1 MRIKMLTF
9 NNFKVKPISGAMGA
23 EISDIDLSGEIDSET
38 WIEIQDAW
46 HHYLVLIFRDQNLT
60 DEDQFKFSQR
70 FGKIIPHP
78 YVKGLP
84 HIPEIFKIIRE
95 PGESFSWDGFY
106 HSDLMFL
113 KKPPM
118 AATLYAKECPPF
130 GADTAFTNM
139 YLAYETLSDGMK
151 SLLNDLEGENESGNP
166 EKYSNK
172 YQSMEEL
179 GKKGA
184 MGAVHPM
191 VRVHPVTG
199 RKSLFSTLAFT
210 KRIKGMTDSE
220 SAPILN
226 YLYEHSI
233 QAHLGCRLEWKKGS
247 LALWDNRVCLHHAV
261 ADYFGEVAKHRRVMQ
276 RATIEGEEPISVKS
290 YYERGV

>member
-1 MRIKMLTF
+1 MQTF
-9 NNFKVKPISGAMGA
+9 KNFKAKPISGAMGA
-23 EISDIDLSGEIDSET
+23 EVFDIDLSEDLSSEA
-38 WIEIQDAW
+38 WAEIQDAF

-60 DEDQFKFSQR
+60 DQQQFNFSQR

-84 HIPEIFKIIRE
+84 DIPEIFKIIRE

-113 KKPPM
+113 KKPPLG
-118 AATLYAKECPPF
+118 ATLYAKECPPF

-151 SLLNDLEGENESGNP
+151 ALLDGLEAENESGNP
-166 EKYSNK
+166 QKYSNK

-184 MGAVHPM
+184 MGAIHPM
-191 VRVHPVTG
+191 VRVHPKTG
-199 RKSLFSTLAFT
+199 RKALFSTLAFT

-261 ADYFGEVAKHRRVMQ
+261 ADYFGEVAKHRRVML
-276 RATIEGEEPISVKS
+276 RATIEGEEPISIKS
-290 YYERGV
+290 YNELNSN

>member
-1 MRIKMLTF
+1 MQNF
-9 NNFKVKPISGAMGA
+9 NHIKVKPISGAMGA
-23 EISDIDLSGEIDSET
+23 EVFDVDLSSELSSET
-38 WIEIQDAW
+38 WNEIKDAF
-46 HHYLVLIFRDQNLT
+46 HNFLVLIFRDQNLT
-60 DEDQFKFSQR
+60 DQQQFNFTQR
-70 FGKIIPHP
+70 FGKLIPHP

-84 HIPEIFKIIRE
+84 EIPEIFKIIRE
-95 PGESFSWDGFY
+95 PGESYSWDGFY

-113 KKPPM
+113 KKPPLG
-118 AATLYAKECPPF
+118 ATLYAKECPPF

-139 YLAYETLSDGMK
+139 YLAYDTLSDGMK
-151 SLLNDLEGENESGNP
+151 DLLDVLEAENESGNP
-166 EKYSNK
+166 EKYSNR

-199 RKSLFSTLAFT
+199 KKALFSSLAFT
-210 KRIKGMTDSE
+210 KRIKGMTDKE

-226 YLYEHSI
+226 FLYEHSKE
-233 QAHLGCRLEWKKGS
+233 AHLGCRLQWEKGS

-261 ADYFGEVAKHRRVMQ
+261 ADYFGEVSKHRRVMQ
-276 RATIEGEEPISVKS
+276 RCTIEGEQPISVSAFNQK
-290 YYERGV
+290 VN

>member
-1 MRIKMLTF
+1 MLTF
-9 NNFKVKPISGAMGA
+9 NGFKVKPISGAMGA
-23 EISDIDLSGEIDSET
+23 EIFDIDLSGEINSET
-38 WIEIQDAW
+38 WREIQDAF
-46 HHYLVLIFRDQNLT
+46 HHYLVLIFRDQELT
-60 DEDQFKFSQR
+60 DQDQFNFSER

-84 HIPEIFKIIRE
+84 DIPEIFQIIRE

-118 AATLYAKECPPF
+118 GATLYAKECPPF

-191 VRVHPVTG
+191 VRIHPVTG

-220 SAPILN
+220 SLPILN

-276 RATIEGEEPISVKS
+276 RATIEGEEPISIKS
-290 YYERGV
+290 SNERAIQ

>member
-1 MRIKMLTF
+1 MNHYTRIT
-9 NNFKVKPISGAMGA
+9 VKPISGAMGA
-23 EISDIDLSGEIDSET
+23 EVSNVDLSGDLDSET
-38 WIEIQDAW
+38 WTEIKDAW
-46 HHYLVLIFRDQNLT
+46 SQYLVLLFRDQDLT
-60 DEDQFKFSQR
+60 DQQQYDFTQK
-70 FGKIIPHP
+70 FGKLIPHP

-84 HIPEIFKIIRE
+84 EIPEIFKIIRE
-95 PGESFSWDGFY
+95 PGESYSWDGFY

-113 KKPPM
+113 KKPPLG
-118 AATLYAKECPPF
+118 ATLYAKECPPY

-151 SLLNDLEGENESGNP
+151 LLLEGLEGENESGNP

-179 GKKGA
+179 GKKGS
-184 MGAVHPM
+184 MGAIHPM
-191 VRVHPVTG
+191 VRVHPTTG
-199 RKSLFSTLAFT
+199 KKALFSSLAFT
-210 KRIKGMTDSE
+210 KRIKGMTDKE

-226 YLYEHSI
+226 FLYEHSI

-276 RATIEGEEPISVKS
+276 RATIEGEEPISVKDHETLAS
-290 YYERGV
+290 

>member
-1 MRIKMLTF
+1 MLTF
-9 NNFKVKPISGAMGA
+9 NRFKVKPISGAMGA
-23 EISDIDLSGEIDSET
+23 EIFDIDLSGEINSET
-38 WIEIQDAW
+38 WEEIQDAF
-46 HHYLVLIFRDQNLT
+46 HHYLVLVFRDQSLT
-60 DEDQFKFSQR
+60 DKEQFNFSQR

-84 HIPEIFKIIRE
+84 DIPEIFQIIRE

-113 KKPPM
+113 KTPPM
-118 AATLYAKECPPF
+118 GATLYAKECPPF

-151 SLLNDLEGENESGNP
+151 SLLNNLEGENESGNP

-179 GKKGA
+179 GKKRA
-184 MGAVHPM
+184 MSAVHPM

-199 RKSLFSTLAFT
+199 RNSLFSSLAFT

-233 QAHLGCRLEWKKGS
+233 QTHLGCRLEWKKGS

-276 RATIEGEEPISVKS
+276 RATIEGEEPISIMS
-290 YYERGV
+290 YNERAAQ

>member
-1 MRIKMLTF
+1 MLTF
-9 NNFKVKPISGAMGA
+9 NGFKVKPISGAMGA
-23 EISDIDLSGEIDSET
+23 EIFDIDLSGEINSET
-38 WIEIQDAW
+38 WGEIKDAF
-46 HHYLVLIFRDQNLT
+46 HHYLVLLFRDQNLT
-60 DEDQFKFSQR
+60 DKEQFNFSKR

-84 HIPEIFKIIRE
+84 DIPEIFQIIRE
-95 PGESFSWDGFY
+95 PGESFSWDGYY

-118 AATLYAKECPPF
+118 GATLYAKECPPF

-151 SLLNDLEGENESGNP
+151 SLLNDLEGENESGSP

-199 RKSLFSTLAFT
+199 RRALFSTLAFT

-276 RATIEGEEPISVKS
+276 RATIEGEEPISIKS
-290 YYERGV
+290 SGEKSVH

>member
-1 MRIKMLTF
+1 MLTF
-9 NNFKVKPISGAMGA
+9 NGFKVKPISGAMGA
-23 EISDIDLSGEIDSET
+23 EIFDIDLSGEINSET
-38 WIEIQDAW
+38 WREIQDAF
-46 HHYLVLIFRDQNLT
+46 HHYLVLIFRDQELT
-60 DEDQFKFSQR
+60 DQDQFNFSER

-84 HIPEIFKIIRE
+84 DIPEIFQIIRE

-118 AATLYAKECPPF
+118 GATLYAKECPPF

-151 SLLNDLEGENESGNP
+151 LLLNDLEGENESGNP

-191 VRVHPVTG
+191 VRIHPVTG

-276 RATIEGEEPISVKS
+276 RATIEGEEPISIKS
-290 YYERGV
+290 SNERAIQ

>member
-1 MRIKMLTF
+1 MMEYKRITV
-9 NNFKVKPISGAMGA
+9 NPISGAMGA
-23 EISDIDLSGEIDSET
+23 EITDIDLTSGIDSET

-46 HHYLVLIFRDQNLT
+46 ANYLVLIFRGQDLT
-60 DEDQFKFSQR
+60 DQQQFDFTQR
-70 FGKIIPHP
+70 FGKLIPHP
-78 YVKGLP
+78 YVKGIP
-84 HIPEIFKIIRE
+84 EIPEIFKIIRE
-95 PGESFSWDGFY
+95 PGESYSWDGFY

-113 KKPPM
+113 KKPPLG
-118 AATLYAKECPPF
+118 ATLYAKECPPY

-139 YLAYETLSDGMK
+139 YLAYETLSEGMK
-151 SLLNDLEGENESGNP
+151 ALLDGLEGENESGNP

-184 MGAVHPM
+184 MGAVHPL

-199 RKSLFSTLAFT
+199 KKALFSSLAFT
-210 KRIKGMTDSE
+210 KRIKGMTDKE
-220 SAPILN
+220 SAPILS

-233 QAHLGCRLEWKKGS
+233 QAHLGCRLEWEKGS

-276 RATIEGEEPISVKS
+276 RATIEGEEPLSIKKYEAMKS
-290 YYERGV
+290 N

>member
-1 MRIKMLTF
+1 
-9 NNFKVKPISGAMGA
+9 MGA
-23 EISDIDLSGEIDSET
+23 EVFDIDLSGEINAET
-38 WIEIQDAW
+38 WDEIQDAF

-60 DEDQFKFSQR
+60 NKDQFDFSQR

-84 HIPEIFKIIRE
+84 DIPEIFQIIRE

-113 KKPPM
+113 KKPPLG
-118 AATLYAKECPPF
+118 ATLYAKECPPF

-184 MGAVHPM
+184 MSAVHPM

-199 RKSLFSTLAFT
+199 RKSLFCTLAFT

-276 RATIEGEEPISVKS
+276 RATIEGEEPISTKS
-290 YYERGV
+290 SNE

>member
-1 MRIKMLTF
+1 MQNF
-9 NNFKVKPISGAMGA
+9 NHIKVKPISGAMGA
-23 EISDIDLSGEIDSET
+23 EVFDVDLSSELSSET
-38 WIEIQDAW
+38 WNEIKDAF
-46 HHYLVLIFRDQNLT
+46 HNFLVLIFRDQNLT
-60 DEDQFKFSQR
+60 DQQQFNFTQR
-70 FGKIIPHP
+70 FGKLIPHP

-84 HIPEIFKIIRE
+84 EIPEIFKIIRE
-95 PGESFSWDGFY
+95 PGESYSWDGFY

-113 KKPPM
+113 KKPPLG
-118 AATLYAKECPPF
+118 ATLYAKECPPF

-139 YLAYETLSDGMK
+139 YLAYDTLSDGMK
-151 SLLNDLEGENESGNP
+151 DLLDGLEAENESGNP
-166 EKYSNK
+166 EKYSNR

-199 RKSLFSTLAFT
+199 KKALFSSLAFT
-210 KRIKGMTDSE
+210 KRIKGMTDKE

-226 YLYEHSI
+226 FLYEHSKE
-233 QAHLGCRLEWKKGS
+233 AHLGCRLQWEKGS

-261 ADYFGEVAKHRRVMQ
+261 ADYFGEVSKHRRVMQ
-276 RATIEGEEPISVKS
+276 RCTIEGEEPISVKNYNES
-290 YYERGV
+290 RV

>member
-1 MRIKMLTF
+1 MRTF
-9 NNFKVKPISGAMGA
+9 NSFKVKPISGAMGA
-23 EISDIDLSGEIDSET
+23 EVFDIDLSSDLSPEMWD
-38 WIEIQDAW
+38 EIQDAF

-60 DEDQFKFSQR
+60 DQQQFDFSQR

-84 HIPEIFKIIRE
+84 DIPEIFKIIRE

-113 KKPPM
+113 KKPPLG
-118 AATLYAKECPPF
+118 ATLYAKECPPF

-151 SLLNDLEGENESGNP
+151 ALLDGLEGENESGNP
-166 EKYSNK
+166 QKYSNK

-184 MGAVHPM
+184 MGAIHPM
-191 VRVHPVTG
+191 VRVHPKTG
-199 RKSLFSTLAFT
+199 RKALFSTLAFT

-226 YLYEHSI
+226 FLYEHSI

-261 ADYFGEVAKHRRVMQ
+261 ADYFGEVAKHRRGMQ
-276 RATIEGEEPISVKS
+276 RATIEGEEPISIKS
-290 YYERGV
+290 FNELNAN